1 MDRDFDLRPLGALDL
16 DGAAKLHAEAFVP
29 MGERGWTRHDIA
41 ELLSSPGVGGF
52 MIQAEGAEIG
62 MALWRLAAD
71 EAELLTIAVARQGR
85 RAGAG
90 RRLLARVIEQ
100 AGSGGARTLFLE
112 VGVDNFAARRL
123 YDSLGFEVV
132 GRRAAY
138 YSRGVLP
145 PVDALVMRLTL
156 K

>member
-16 DGAAKLHAEAFVP
+16 DAAAKLHAEAFVP
-29 MGERGWTRHDIA
+29 MGERGWTRQDIA
-41 ELLSSPGVGGF
+41 ELLASPGVGGLLVE
-52 MIQAEGAEIG
+52 AEGAQIG

-71 EAELLTIAVARQGR
+71 EGELLTIAVDRQGR

-90 RRLLARVIEQ
+90 RRLLACVIEQ
-100 AGSGGARTLFLE
+100 AKNSGAGALFLE
-112 VGVDNFAARRL
+112 VGVANFAARRL
-123 YDSLGFEVV
+123 YDTLGFEVV
-132 GRRAAY
+132 GRRTAY

-145 PVDALVMRLTL
+145 SVDALVMRLTL